1 MSLFGT
7 LFTLLIGPT
16 VPLPAPTYLME
27 ALERVEVQHSDSGR
41 SGFQLIFKLGRDQG
55 DILDY
60 KALAGPQLRPF
71 SRVIMIVTF
80 NAVPQVLFDG
90 VVINQQLT
98 PSEEP
103 GGTRLTVTGE
113 DLSVMMD
120 LEEKSVEHPAQPET
134 VIALK
139 IIASYAQYGLVPT
152 VIPPPTLDIPLPIE
166 RTPVQQGTDLQ
177 YLQQMAERYA
187 YTFYVSPGPV
197 PGVNTAY
204 WGQPPRIGVPQRALN
219 AGMGSE
225 SNLINISFDYDGM
238 RPLFV
243 EGTVQDRNFNTQLP
257 VRTFAS
263 TRLPLVSQPAWL
275 TQPHARKKAFRE
287 SGQNTMQAFAR
298 AQAETDR
305 SQDSVVRGTGELDA
319 LRYEAILQPR
329 GLVGVRGV
337 GFSYDGLYY
346 VQQVSHTLER
356 GSYRQRFTVQREG
369 LGAISP
375 VVVP

>member
-1 MSLFGT
+1 
-7 LFTLLIGPT
+7 
-16 VPLPAPTYLME
+16 ME

-80 NAVPQVLFDG
+80 NTVPQVLFDG

-375 VVVP
+375 VVIP